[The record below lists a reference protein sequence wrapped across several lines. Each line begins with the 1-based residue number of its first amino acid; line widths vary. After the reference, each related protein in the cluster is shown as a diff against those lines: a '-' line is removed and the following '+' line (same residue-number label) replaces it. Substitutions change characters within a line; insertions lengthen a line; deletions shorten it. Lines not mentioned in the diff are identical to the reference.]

1 MQSSR
6 HLLLI
11 AILVGVLS
19 LAGIHTGQA
28 QEIEATEGFVNARI
42 GGKLV
47 RLETF
52 VARMKDLPGGQTRL
66 PIALIAH
73 GKPPTDGRMTDMRA
87 RAYGPHARDFALRG
101 YLAVVVMRRGFGRS
115 DGPSPVAV
123 SCGEK
128 TFAERF
134 EADADDMEGALAVI
148 SQRPDADPDRVVA
161 IGVSA
166 GGAAVMTLAARNPA
180 GLRAVVNVSGGLRI
194 EGCARDNQLVSPIA
208 EAGGRAKSK
217 SVWIYAEND
226 SFFPP
231 SIVDKM
237 HEGYLAKGG
246 DVRRV
251 RVPAMGTDGHSMF
264 GTLAGRRIWL
274 SEADTLLRDVSL
286 PTWTQA
292 NVRGMLQALKLNEKQ
307 SSFIERYLSSP
318 ADKAL
323 AKSVTSDRTLFQFGA
338 GGMAE
343 ARERAMRTCESREPK
358 EKCEI
363 VAENFEL
370 ARPAGERRILAL
382 KPLPPI
388 PPPAKQGD

>member
-1 MQSSR
+1 MQSFRS
-6 HLLLI
+6 
-11 AILVGVLS
+11 ILFLATLFGVLN
-19 LAGIHTGQA
+19 LLGVQPGQA
-28 QEIEATEGFVNARI
+28 QELATQEGFVNARV

-47 RLETF
+47 RFETF
-52 VARMKDLPGGQTRL
+52 VARLKDLPAGQTRL

-87 RAYGPHARDFALRG
+87 RAYGPAARDFALRG

-128 TFAERF
+128 TFGERF
-134 EADADDMEGALAVI
+134 EADADDMEAALAVV
-148 SQRPDADPDRVVA
+148 SQRPDADPDNVVA

-166 GGAAVMTLAARNPA
+166 GGAAIVTLAARNPK

-194 EGCARDNQLVSPIA
+194 EGCAKDNLLVSPITD
-208 EAGGRAKSK
+208 AGGRAKAK

-231 SIVDKM
+231 AIVDKM
-237 HEGYLAKGG
+237 HEGYLEKGG

-264 GTLAGRRIWL
+264 GTLNGRRIWL
-274 SEADTLLRDVSL
+274 SEADTLLRDVGL
-286 PTWTQA
+286 PTWSQA
-292 NVRGMLQALKLNEKQ
+292 NVRGLLHALKLTDKQ

-318 ADKAL
+318 AEKAM
-323 AKSVTSDRTLFQFGA
+323 AKSVTSERTFFQFGA
-338 GGMAE
+338 GDMAE
-343 ARERAMRTCESREPK
+343 ARDRAMRTCETREPK

-363 VAENFEL
+363 VVENYEL
-370 ARPAGERRILAL
+370 TQPTGERRILAL
-382 KPLPPI
+382 KPAPQAQQ
-388 PPPAKQGD
+388 PAKPGN